1 MKSTQQQFI
10 IILALF
16 LSNFIFAQTNV
27 NQPKPVKISHAEP
40 LYADLVR
47 DLGARKGE
55 KEFNLGAGF
64 INHKGYS
71 EYSSLVEY
79 EFAPVN
85 RLGLEVEAD
94 FSFFRRSEKNSA
106 VPGDRLEN
114 LRFSMQYSFFV
125 SEKINTTLAAG
136 YTQVF
141 EFTDFKNY
149 GKNNL
154 FTGTI
159 YNPFVIAAKKWGSN
173 FHTLMYAGPL
183 FKHNFD
189 RSETNIDWQ
198 INTSFIYTIP
208 GSGHF
213 VGVEFNK
220 EFDHGKFEMT
230 IRPQVKIK
238 INKKLALGA
247 VAGIPVHKEEGFSSF
262 FRVIIEP

>member
-1 MKSTQQQFI
+1 MKAIQQP
-10 IILALF
+10 
-16 LSNFIFAQTNV
+16 FIFILTLFFTISVSAQTGDTL
-27 NQPKPVKISHAEP
+27 PKPIKVSHAEP

-64 INHKGYS
+64 KNHHGYG
-71 EYSSLVEY
+71 EYSALVEY

-94 FSFFRRSEKNSA
+94 FSFFRRTEKNTA
-106 VPGDRLEN
+106 VPGNRLEN

-125 SEKINTTLAAG
+125 SEKMNTTLAAG

-149 GKNNL
+149 GKNHL
-154 FTGTI
+154 FSATV
-159 YNPFVIAAKKWGSN
+159 YNPFVIAAKRWGGN
-173 FHTLMYAGPL
+173 FHTLVYTGPL
-183 FKHNFD
+183 LKHDFD
-189 RSETNIDWQ
+189 EQGVDVEWQ
-198 INTSFIYTIP
+198 INSSLIYTIP

-220 EFDHGKFEMT
+220 EIHHGKFEMT

-238 INKKLALGA
+238 INKKLALGL
-247 VAGIPVHKEEGFSSF
+247 VAGLPVHKEEGFSSF
-262 FRVIIEP
+262 FRVIFEP